1 MLIPFAGYTF
11 VGAIIA
17 GSLYAGFTQIPG
29 LALEYAANVVLFAVL
44 WFAAKRQDWGEFM
57 NQTDHNRQNK
67 IAVINDFQD
76 LGDALLQSP
85 FL

>member
-1 MLIPFAGYTF
+1 
-11 VGAIIA
+11 
-17 GSLYAGFTQIPG
+17 
-29 LALEYAANVVLFAVL
+29 
-44 WFAAKRQDWGEFM
+44 M

>member
-44 WFAAKRQDWGEFM
+44 WFAAKRQD
-57 NQTDHNRQNK
+57 
-67 IAVINDFQD
+67 
-76 LGDALLQSP
+76 
-85 FL
+85 